1 MNFELTVAESFDSSW
16 SLLQSLHINFLTSNS
31 CERPHRLLDLIVKE
45 RDSLSCRGMRILR
58 FPDSESSTFYCLAP
72 GRFGPTNTAAAFSQ
86 GVSALPCQRG
96 GIIGSSNVRA
106 SRTDEISG
114 YFSEPEVNNITLIA
128 NPQSYPQVASFVPKT
143 TRGHPTGIPSFR
155 IKNVIFPAAIEIN

>member
-31 CERPHRLLDLIVKE
+31 CECPHRLLDLIVKE

-72 GRFGPTNTAAAFSQ
+72 GRFGPADTAWRSLRR
-86 GVSALPCQRG
+86 VSALPCQRG
-96 GIIGSSNVRA
+96 GIIGSSNGCA

-114 YFSEPEVNNITLIA
+114 YFSEPEVNHITLIA

>member
-31 CERPHRLLDLIVKE
+31 CECPHRLLDLIVKE

-72 GRFGPTNTAAAFSQ
+72 GRFSPADTAWRLLQ
-86 GVSALPCQRG
+86 RVSALPCQRG
-96 GIIGSSNVRA
+96 GIIGRPLGMA
-106 SRTDEISG
+106 SEFAEKTQKNQHSDSLP
-114 YFSEPEVNNITLIA
+114 FLSQAMHKLIHIQPRR
-128 NPQSYPQVASFVPKT
+128 NRDLQ
-143 TRGHPTGIPSFR
+143 H
-155 IKNVIFPAAIEIN
+155 

>member
-31 CERPHRLLDLIVKE
+31 CECPHRLLDLIVKE

-72 GRFGPTNTAAAFSQ
+72 GRFGPTNTAVAILRR
-86 GVSALPCQRG
+86 VSALPCQRG
-96 GIIGSSNVRA
+96 GIIGSSNARA

-155 IKNVIFPAAIEIN
+155 IKNVIFPAALEIN

>member
-31 CERPHRLLDLIVKE
+31 CECPHRLLDLIVKE

-72 GRFGPTNTAAAFSQ
+72 GRFGPADTAWRLLQ
-86 GVSALPCQRG
+86 RVSALPCQRG
-96 GIIGSSNVRA
+96 GIIGSSNARA
-106 SRTDEISG
+106 SS
-114 YFSEPEVNNITLIA
+114 FSLEPADNHMFSIMF
-128 NPQSYPQVASFVPKT
+128 S
-143 TRGHPTGIPSFR
+143 
-155 IKNVIFPAAIEIN
+155 